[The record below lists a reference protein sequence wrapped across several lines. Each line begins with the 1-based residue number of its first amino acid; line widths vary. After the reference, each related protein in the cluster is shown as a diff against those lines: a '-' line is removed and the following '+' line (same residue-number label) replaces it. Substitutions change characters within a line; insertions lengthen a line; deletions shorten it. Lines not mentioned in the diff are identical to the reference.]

1 VNVSARASVRLIE
14 KVTPWRNFG
23 SPPRLIRWRSY
34 PMNATKEFFESWLQ
48 ENVGTLAG
56 QEEVSFA
63 VLAQQF
69 EQDAEAAGYGRE
81 VREDELGNIE
91 DAIEQALKK
100 ARTGVHGDAAGEPS
114 DVAALMDA
122 LEVEDAKSGP

>member
-1 VNVSARASVRLIE
+1 
-14 KVTPWRNFG
+14 
-23 SPPRLIRWRSY
+23 
-34 PMNATKEFFESWLQ
+34 MQ

-56 QEEVSFA
+56 KEDVSFA

-91 DAIEQALKK
+91 HAIEQALKN
-100 ARTGVHGDAAGEPS
+100 ARSDVQGGADGQPS
-114 DVAALMDA
+114 DATALMDA

>member
-1 VNVSARASVRLIE
+1 
-14 KVTPWRNFG
+14 
-23 SPPRLIRWRSY
+23 
-34 PMNATKEFFESWLQ
+34 MNATKEFFENWLQ

-56 QEEVSFA
+56 EEEVSFA

-91 DAIEQALKK
+91 DAIEQALKN
-100 ARTGVHGDAAGEPS
+100 AGTGVHGGVDGEAS
-114 DVAALMDA
+114 EVAAVMDA

>member
-1 VNVSARASVRLIE
+1 MSAS
-14 KVTPWRNFG
+14 
-23 SPPRLIRWRSY
+23 
-34 PMNATKEFFESWLQ
+34 KEFFETWLQ

-56 QEEVSFA
+56 KEEVSVA

-69 EQDAEAAGYGRE
+69 EQDAEAAGYSRE
-81 VREDELGNIE
+81 VHEDELGNIE

-100 ARTGVHGDAAGEPS
+100 ARTGVHGDADGEPS

-122 LEVEDAKSGP
+122 LEVEDAKTGP

>member
-1 VNVSARASVRLIE
+1 V
-14 KVTPWRNFG
+14 
-23 SPPRLIRWRSY
+23 
-34 PMNATKEFFESWLQ
+34 NATKEFFESWQQ

-56 QEEVSFA
+56 AEEVSFA

-81 VREDELGNIE
+81 VREGELGNIE

-100 ARTGVHGDAAGEPS
+100 ARTGVHGDADGKPS
-114 DVAALMDA
+114 DVVALMDA
-122 LEVEDAKSGP
+122 MEDEDAKSGP